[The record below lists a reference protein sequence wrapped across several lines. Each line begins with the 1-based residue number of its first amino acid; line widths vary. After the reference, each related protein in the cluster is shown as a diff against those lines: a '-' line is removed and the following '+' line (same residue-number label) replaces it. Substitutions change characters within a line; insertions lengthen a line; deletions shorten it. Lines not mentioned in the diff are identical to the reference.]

1 MLIERAGRIANAF
14 MLIVAALAVFTPRAH
29 AQQDTL
35 SVAAR
40 LVMRQPAGAVL
51 RVNANNEQVTGV
63 FDRVHGGILYLQS
76 PPREL
81 PLSAITDA
89 WLQRRSTGSGG
100 RLGAT
105 IGAPVGAAVFGLGAW
120 VLSGLCEYDCDISG
134 GDIALISL
142 GGAALG
148 AASGYI
154 VGAVVGASV
163 PRWEPLTE
171 ASAPATIIADDPRL
185 HAGLSALSV
194 TPVVARDA
202 DGIGSAGPGFAI
214 SYLSQLSRHIAL
226 GGEAARYDVTTRG
239 PGYFAPC
246 DVNPE
251 TLCLSAGT
259 PRSGVWSISALS
271 RVGTGADRALEPYLL
286 LGMGVTD
293 FGHVRLG
300 GYSAGAGTRVR
311 VGRRFAVSGEARWHS
326 NLTNSGDDSQLGFYT
341 FGIALSLLR

>member
-1 MLIERAGRIANAF
+1 MQIERACRATAIFMAIAAGV
-14 MLIVAALAVFTPRAH
+14 LVFAH
-29 AQQDTL
+29 PAHTQQDTL

-40 LVMRQPAGAVL
+40 LVMRQPTGVVL
-51 RVNANNEQVTGV
+51 RLYADNEQVTGV
-63 FDRVHGGILYLQS
+63 LDRVQGGILYLEA
-76 PPREL
+76 PPREI
-81 PLSAITDA
+81 PLSSVTDA

-100 RLGAT
+100 RLGAA

-120 VLSGLCEYDCDISG
+120 LLSGLCDYDCDISG
-134 GDIALISL
+134 GEIAVVSL

-154 VGAVVGASV
+154 IGAVVGASV

-171 ASAPATIIADDPRL
+171 ESAPATIVAGDPRL

-194 TPVVARDA
+194 TPVIARDA
-202 DGIGSAGPGFAI
+202 DGVGGAGAGFAI
-214 SYLSQLSRHIAL
+214 SYLSQLSTHVAL
-226 GGEAARYDVTTRG
+226 GGEAASYDVTTRG
-239 PGYFAPC
+239 PGHFTPC

-251 TLCLSAGT
+251 TLCLSPGVLQ
-259 PRSGVWSISALS
+259 SGVWSVGALS
-271 RVGTGADRALEPYLL
+271 RIGSGADRALEPYLL
-286 LGMGVTD
+286 LGLGVTD

-300 GYSAGAGTRVR
+300 GYSAGAGTRYR
-311 VGRRFAVSGEARWHS
+311 IDHRFAVSGEARWHS